1 MCFLEG
7 EGGSPQLGYGYFL
20 EKKKNIWFQNN
31 LIFFFQASPVKL
43 NNGAFMPSIALGSV
57 ESLYIYCCLF

>member
-7 EGGSPQLGYGYFL
+7 GGGSPQLGYGYFL

-43 NNGAFMPSIALGSV
+43 NNGAFMPSIALG
-57 ESLYIYCCLF
+57 